1 MGGYAAQLTGWRTPL
16 YILLGLSTFC
26 LVVLFFLFPETSAD
40 TILLR
45 RAQRLRK
52 LTGNT
57 LLKSKSEMDHAQLA
71 FSEVL
76 STALLRPFI
85 LFFEPVVALLDIY
98 TALVYA
104 WVLQRGALHIVQEA
118 DVCLS
123 KLGYFISGN

>member
-40 TILLR
+40 SILLR

-57 LLKSKSEMDHAQLA
+57 HLRSKSEISQSQLD

-76 STALLRPFI
+76 ATALLRPFR
-85 LFFEPVVALLDIY
+85 LFLEPMLALLDIY
-98 TALVYA
+98 TAFVY
-104 WVLQRGALHIVQEA
+104 
-118 DVCLS
+118 S
-123 KLGYFISGN
+123 